1 MTKLKQSFHR
11 PQGII
16 VQLPNEFKIQ
26 PPKPPQK
33 KEHMKAISNLSQS
46 FGFFACVAM
55 MNNAHGQFTGPSTKS
70 TPYLQPTAAGFEVTS
85 LLTVDNTGAT
95 ADDTVPKV
103 GGGTYG
109 MNGIPD
115 GLGAFDNGD
124 GTFTLIMAHEL
135 GNTVGIIRDHGAKGA
150 YVSKW
155 IINKST
161 LAVASG
167 EDLMKEV
174 YGWNSSTQQSN
185 TTTSTIA
192 FNRLCSADLPKVTAF
207 YNAATGRGTQER
219 IFMHGEEGGSTGYQ
233 LGTVVTG
240 ASKGKSYVLGK
251 FNLTTNNSGL
261 TGVGGWENALA
272 NPYPQDRTVVVGN
285 NDGGTGIM
293 NNAVSVYVGTKQSTG
308 SEVDKAGL
316 TNGTLS
322 HILVTGNAA
331 EVVNTTTRAT
341 NITNGTAFTLSSTS
355 STTFSR
361 PEDGV
366 WNPAN
371 LNQFYFVTTDRLD
384 TVSDSLGT
392 QIGQTRLWR
401 LTFSDITNPS
411 AGGTIDLL
419 IDGQT
424 VGGEKV
430 NMFDNLTVNETTG
443 HIMLQEDVGGA
454 AHNGKVWD
462 FDPSTFTGTTNSG
475 TLKKVLKHDVARF
488 GDASTSATAPFN
500 NDEET
505 SGIIDITSIM
515 SGGLKHKGITNE
527 AWYIAVDQAHYTSAT
542 SGSTITTAQVE
553 GGQLFLLHD
562 ISSSAANIAIARGG
576 IVRDRLTGKYTQRV
590 TITNSS
596 ASTIAGPFSVAIDAL
611 STNATLSN
619 LSGNTYINIPGVS
632 QLAAGA
638 SASVTLQF
646 TNPTNAAINYTT
658 RVNIVAP

>member
-1 MTKLKQSFHR
+1 
-11 PQGII
+11 
-16 VQLPNEFKIQ
+16 
-26 PPKPPQK
+26 
-33 KEHMKAISNLSQS
+33 
-46 FGFFACVAM
+46 M
-55 MNNAHGQFTGPSTKS
+55 MNSAYGQFTGPSTRS
-70 TPYLQPTAAGFEVTS
+70 TPYVQPTAAGFEVTS
-85 LLTVDNTGAT
+85 VLTVDNTGVT
-95 ADDTVPKV
+95 TDDTVPKV

-124 GTFTLIMAHEL
+124 GTFTLVMNHEHGNSL
-135 GNTVGIIRDHGAKGA
+135 GVTRAHGAIGA
-150 YVSKW
+150 YVSRW
-155 IINKST
+155 VINKNT
-161 LAVASG
+161 LMVVSG

-174 YGWNSSTQQSN
+174 YGWNAITQQSN

-192 FNRLCSADLPKVTAF
+192 FNRFCSADLPKVTAF
-207 YNAATGRGTQER
+207 YNAATGLGTPQR
-219 IFMHGEEGGSTGYQ
+219 IFMHGEESGATGYQ

-240 ASKGKSYVLGK
+240 ADKGKSYVLGK

-272 NPYPQDRTVVVGN
+272 NPYPQDLTVVVGN

-293 NNAVSVYVGTKQSTG
+293 NNAVSVYVGTKQNTG

-322 HILVTGNAA
+322 HILVTGNLA
-331 EVVNTTTRAT
+331 EVVDTTTRAT
-341 NITNGTAFTLSSTS
+341 SITNGTVFTLSTTA

-361 PEDGV
+361 PEDGA
-366 WNPAN
+366 WNPSN
-371 LNQFYFVTTDRLD
+371 LNQYYFVTTDQID
-384 TVSDSLGT
+384 KVSDGLGA

-411 AGGTIDLL
+411 LGGTIDLL

-430 NMFDNLTVNETTG
+430 NMFDNMTVNEVTG
-443 HIMLQEDVGGA
+443 HIMLQEDVGGN

-462 FDPSTFTGTTNSG
+462 FDPSTFTGATNSG
-475 TLKKVLKHDVARF
+475 TLKKVLMHDVARF
-488 GDASTSATAPFN
+488 GDVTTSATAPFN
-500 NDEET
+500 NDEES

-527 AWYIAVDQAHYTSAT
+527 AWYIAVDQAHYNSTT
-542 SGSTITTAQVE
+542 SGSTITTSQVE
-553 GGQLFLLHD
+553 GGQLFVLHD
-562 ISSSAANIAIARGG
+562 ISSSATNITINRGG
-576 IVRDRLTGKYTQRV
+576 IIRDRLTGKYTQKV

-596 ASTIAGPFSVAIDAL
+596 ASSIVGPFILKIGAL
-611 STNATLSN
+611 SANATLSN
-619 LSGNTYINIPGVS
+619 SSGSSANGPYINIPGVN

-646 TNPTNAAINYTT
+646 TNPANAAVSYTT
-658 RVNIVAP
+658 RIEIINP

>member
-1 MTKLKQSFHR
+1 
-11 PQGII
+11 
-16 VQLPNEFKIQ
+16 
-26 PPKPPQK
+26 
-33 KEHMKAISNLSQS
+33 MKSISNLSQS

-55 MNNAHGQFTGPSTKS
+55 MNSAYGQFTGPSTKS
-70 TPYLQPTAAGFEVTS
+70 TPYVQPTATGFEVTS

-124 GTFTLIMAHEL
+124 GTFTLLMNHEL
-135 GNTVGIIRDHGAKGA
+135 GTDANSNPLGVTRDHGAKGA

-161 LAVASG
+161 LAVVSG

-174 YGWNSSTQQSN
+174 YGWNASTQQSN
-185 TTTSTIA
+185 TTTSTIV
-192 FNRLCSADLPKVTAF
+192 FSRFCSADLPKVTAF
-207 YNAATGRGTQER
+207 YNAATGLGTQER

-233 LGTVVTG
+233 VGTVATG
-240 ASKGKSYVLGK
+240 ANKGKSYVLGK

-322 HILVTGNAA
+322 HILVTGNAK
-331 EVVNTTTRAT
+331 EITNNSTRTTS
-341 NITNGTAFTLSSTS
+341 ITNGTTFTLSTTA

-361 PEDGV
+361 PEDGA

-371 LNQFYFVTTDRLD
+371 LNQFYFVTTDQLD
-384 TVSDSLGT
+384 KASDNLGS

-411 AGGTIDLL
+411 LGGTIDLI

-430 NMFDNLTVNETTG
+430 NMFDNLTVNESTG

-500 NDEET
+500 NDEES

-527 AWYIAVDQAHYTSAT
+527 AWYIAVDQAHYTSST

-576 IVRDRLTGKYTQRV
+576 IVRDRLTGKYTQKV

-611 STNATLSN
+611 STNASLSN
-619 LSGNTYINIPGVS
+619 RSGNTSSGSYINIPGAS

-646 TNPTNAAINYTT
+646 ANPTNAAINYTT
-658 RVNIVAP
+658 RINIVAP